1 MRYLLV
7 GLVGLGLVLSFGA
20 LPAPVRVTGAPL
32 AQATATPTST
42 PTVTPTP
49 TPTLPPVRDFGDG
62 WGVQALPRAGVNCF
76 VTLPF
81 DNVAASNLNCVS
93 GTPVP

>member
-1 MRYLLV
+1 MRYLFA
-7 GLVGLGLVLSFGA
+7 GLVGLGLLFGLGA
-20 LPAPVRVTGAPL
+20 VGPGSAPAAPL
-32 AQATATPTST
+32 AQATATPT
-42 PTVTPTP
+42 
-49 TPTLPPVRDFGDG
+49 PTLPPVRNFGDG

-81 DNVAASNLNCVS
+81 DNVAGSNLNCVP